1 MSPLVV
7 RAPLVVVTDTFP
19 WADTSSVSPESPMV
33 EAPPAWMVM
42 VWLEAVASM
51 VPLVVT
57 APAAVMATLPAS
69 DSRFPLQV
77 TVPLLVASMVRAAS
91 EVTAARA
98 MLPAASM
105 STVLVEAVA
114 WIAPRAVC
122 HLDPRNR

>member
-33 EAPPAWMVM
+33 EAPPAWTVM
-42 VWLEAVASM
+42 VWLEAVAWM

-57 APAAVMATLPAS
+57 APAAVMVTLPAS

-114 WIAPRAVC
+114 WIAPSVYK
-122 HLDPRNR
+122 LF

>member
-7 RAPLVVVTDTFP
+7 RAPLVVVTEIFP
-19 WADTSSVSPESPMV
+19 WAVMSSDSPESPMV
-33 EAPPAWMVM
+33 EVPPAWMVM
-42 VWLEAVASM
+42 VWLEAVAWM

-91 EVTAARA
+91 EVTAAKA

-114 WIAPRAVC
+114 CIAPSV
-122 HLDPRNR
+122 

>member
-1 MSPLVV
+1 
-7 RAPLVVVTDTFP
+7 
-19 WADTSSVSPESPMV
+19 MV
-33 EAPPAWMVM
+33 DIQYR
-42 VWLEAVASM
+42 
-51 VPLVVT
+51 LVVT

-105 STVLVEAVA
+105 STVLLEAVA
-114 WIAPRAVC
+114 WIAPSV
-122 HLDPRNR
+122 